1 MIFISLCY
9 FKTLQANKEPVK
21 NHITSLNILIHV
33 SDIILQKTHIISEH
47 AHSIT
52 RRDKRQSLKV
62 IMGVMVHA
70 LLCKTSWLLLVM
82 TYDCP
87 PHLGTSLILSKSNT
101 IRAAHGSLS
110 GHRVWMSL
118 SSADSRR
125 REMHYTVRAWN
136 HSLTSPALL
145 LSYV

>member
-1 MIFISLCY
+1 MLWYMSCC
-9 FKTLQANKEPVK
+9 VK
-21 NHITSLNILIHV
+21 LVLTFV
-33 SDIILQKTHIISEH
+33 S
-47 AHSIT
+47 
-52 RRDKRQSLKV
+52 
-62 IMGVMVHA
+62 
-70 LLCKTSWLLLVM
+70 
-82 TYDCP
+82 YDCP
-87 PHLGTSLILSKSNT
+87 PHLETSLILSKSNT

-145 LSYV
+145 LSSVQDYHQTLIHKRVYSDKTQTKRQNTHSLGSRVIYTVLVNPQQWHKASSVNLIDQLMGCYIILHCIK